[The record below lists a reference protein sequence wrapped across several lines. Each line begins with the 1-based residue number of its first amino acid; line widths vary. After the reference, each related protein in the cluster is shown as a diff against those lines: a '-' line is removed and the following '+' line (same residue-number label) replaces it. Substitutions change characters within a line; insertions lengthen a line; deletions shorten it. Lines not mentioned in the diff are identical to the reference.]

1 MAPRAF
7 CLPRFLASSFLLA
20 GIVTYA
26 AAHEGATGVVKE
38 RMDLM
43 KRQQRDVK
51 LIGEMAKGK
60 TAFDAA
66 KAAEA
71 ARDIGATSAKIPDLF
86 PEGSDGHPS
95 EALPSI
101 WQEWDRYKKSAEELK
116 LAAAALEQALTRGQ
130 DWKAAFQ
137 AVTDGCKSCHQDFRA
152 KKKTAD
158 SEATPDSE
166 GCAILLSRGHKFAE
180 SA

>member
-7 CLPRFLASSFLLA
+7 CLLRFLSGSFLLA
-20 GIVTYA
+20 GIATYA
-26 AAHEGATGVVKE
+26 GAHEGATGVVNE

-60 TAFDAA
+60 TAFDAV

-71 ARDIGATSAKIPDLF
+71 ARDIGVTSAKTPGLF

-101 WQEWDRYKKSAEELK
+101 WQEWDHFTKSAEELK
-116 LAAAALEQALTRGQ
+116 QSAAALEQALTRGQ
-130 DWKAAFQ
+130 DWKRAFQ
-137 AVTDGCKSCHQDFRA
+137 AVTDGCKGCHQDFRA
-152 KKKTAD
+152 KKKNA
-158 SEATPDSE
+158 A
-166 GCAILLSRGHKFAE
+166 H
-180 SA
+180 